1 MSFLKNKI
9 INLNRYTALNF
20 STKTYTRFWNLIF
33 TILNNPVRFRAL
45 DDDNMFIED
54 REYELY
60 IQKLV
65 LGFTLNL
72 KKRLKTWILLQI
84 EFSDI
89 TLDLVQHRWI
99 FFHI

>member
-60 IQKLV
+60 ISQNFV

-72 KKRLKTWILLQI
+72 
-84 EFSDI
+84 
-89 TLDLVQHRWI
+89 
-99 FFHI
+99 